1 MGRKVLAVC
10 DSEPVY
16 ARCLMEWISRHGD
29 ASLQVRI
36 FSDAGQ
42 LFQYSK
48 KHEIEM
54 LLMEE
59 CYPEEIRSKI
69 PAKKKFLLCR
79 ESSAVKAGYGGSGE
93 KGIFKYQSAE
103 QIATQLMEEHPT
115 EIYGKKEKAAAR
127 IPEVTVE
134 KTLGEPSEKEAVK
147 GGKGLIGIY
156 SPVHRIGKTTFALKL
171 AGELGGGMPVL
182 YLNLE
187 EYSGLEYCLP
197 FCGKGNLGDLLY
209 YMKQADDSFG
219 YRLSTMVC
227 QKGNLDYIEPLSVT
241 MDLRAVK
248 AEEWLELFRRI
259 LEESIYETVV
269 LDLGEG
275 VQGLFDIL
283 RQCDTVY
290 TPFVEQEGARAKL
303 RQYTD
308 NLCRLGY
315 EEVLEHTI
323 QKELTR

>member
-79 ESSAVKAGYGGSGE
+79 ESNAVNGYEDSKE

-103 QIATQLMEEHPT
+103 QIAAQLLEERPT
-115 EIYGKKEKAAAR
+115 EIYGKREKMSER
-127 IPEVTVE
+127 IAELPTETTGKDSAERVVI
-134 KTLGEPSEKEAVK
+134 K

-171 AGELGGGMPVL
+171 AEDLGSERTVL
-182 YLNLE
+182 YINLE

-209 YMKQADDSFG
+209 YMKQAEDSFG

-227 QKGNLDYIEPLSVT
+227 QRGNLDYIEPLSVT
-241 MDLRAVK
+241 MDIRSVK
-248 AEEWLELFRRI
+248 TEEWSELFRRI
-259 LEESIYETVV
+259 LEDSIYETVV

-290 TPFVEQEGARAKL
+290 TPFVRQESAKAKL

-308 NLCRLGY
+308 NLCKLGY
-315 EEVLEHTI
+315 EDVLEHTI
-323 QKELTR
+323 QKELICR